1 MITRKQYRSAKDT
14 VHYFDV
20 SLAQADYHTQDG
32 QIIGT
37 WNGAGAA
44 LLNLGKQVHRDEFE
58 RLCHNKH
65 PYTAERLTKRT
76 LKNRTVAEDWTF
88 SVPKSVSIQHA
99 ITKDGDILDAM
110 QGAVRDTMLEV
121 ERDAE
126 ARVRK
131 EGVYQNRKTGNL
143 VYAAYTHDDTRPV
156 EREVDGQKAF
166 LPDPQLHQHVVI
178 MNATYDEA
186 EEQWKAVQFRN
197 MVASIPYY
205 REVFNSRLANRLQ
218 DSGYQLER
226 TAQNF
231 EIAGYDRK
239 TIEKFSQRTA
249 LIEEVAREKG
259 ITDPAAK
266 AELGA
271 KTRTNKRKGMG
282 EEELRQFRLSQLDEQ
297 ELSVIRNAKSVAD
310 AGERKNEAEA
320 AQQAVDHAIGHGLA
334 RKSVVDHRELVRHAL
349 KYGKVSTNKEAVEQ
363 AIERHGQLL
372 SKETENGR
380 IYTNVE
386 AHVEE
391 KKLIGEARMGKD
403 RYAPINPNYEVKNQ
417 ELTKEQQK
425 AVEHALNSRDFI
437 TMIAGRA
444 GTGKTWSVKEI
455 AQGAAEAGIPF
466 GAFAPSSEASRRVQ
480 REDGFEDAT
489 TLAELLVSEKR
500 QESIKGGVIWID
512 EAGMV
517 GNASMN
523 KAINIAKAQNAR
535 ILLTGDTHQHNSVE
549 RGDAMRIIEKYS
561 DVKPATIARNQRQ
574 KNEQYREAVEAI
586 SNGDLEAGYRTLD
599 KMGAI
604 KEAEDLGAVAENVAD
619 EYVESTVSG
628 EKAIVVATTHLQ
640 GDLVTDRVREKL
652 QEKGRLGKEDKV
664 FTALN
669 NLNLDDAQKRD
680 SVSYQPGQVVEFHQ
694 NAKGGFNRG
703 SRYEVGEVGK
713 DGNIMVGMA
722 GNDKRQPLPM
732 EEVDKYSV
740 FEKAPLPLAA
750 GDQIRI
756 TKSGTAQDN
765 HRLENGD
772 LMTVKGFDEHG
783 NIKAH
788 TGRKTIT
795 LDNEYGHL
803 TYGYTMTSQKSQGK
817 TVNKVIV
824 MQAAVSG
831 RASSTEQFYVSA
843 SRGRFSISVHTDD
856 KQLLLH
862 NIKMSSKRMT
872 AMEVVGEP
880 DPGVDLTEGFNDAAR
895 NPPQKASELNKDWQQ
910 SQAPPE
916 REDTDEVTS
925 LPPPPRPEPH
935 QDSPIP

>member
-1 MITRKQYRSAKDT
+1 MITRKQYRNAKDT

-37 WNGAGAA
+37 WNGVGAA
-44 LLNLGKQVHRDEFE
+44 LLNLGTQVHRDEFE
-58 RLCHNKH
+58 RLCHNRH
-65 PYTAERLTKRT
+65 PGTAERLTKRT
-76 LKNRTVAEDWTF
+76 LKGRTVAEDWTF

-99 ITKDGDILDAM
+99 ITKDGDIIKAM
-110 QGAVRDTMLEV
+110 EWAIIDTMLEV

-131 EGVYQNRKTGNL
+131 EGVYDNRKTGNL

-156 EREVDGQKAF
+156 EREVDGKKAF

-178 MNATYDEA
+178 INATYDEA
-186 EEQWKAVQFRN
+186 EGQWKAVQFRN

-218 DSGYQLER
+218 DCGYQLER

-231 EIAGYDRK
+231 ELAGYDRK

-282 EEELRQFRLSQLDEQ
+282 EEELRQFRLSQLDER
-297 ELSVIRNAKSVAD
+297 ELKVIRNAKSVAD
-310 AGERKNEAEA
+310 AGERKNEVEA
-320 AQQAVDHAIGHGLA
+320 ARNAVDHAIGHGLA
-334 RKSVVDHRELVRHAL
+334 RKSVVEHRELVRHAL
-349 KYGKVSTNKEAVEQ
+349 KHGKVSTTKEAVEL
-363 AIERHGQLL
+363 AIERHEELR
-372 SKETENGR
+372 SKETANGR

-391 KKLIGEARMGKD
+391 KKLIAEARNGVGKH
-403 RYAPINPNYEVKNQ
+403 APINPGYEVRNR
-417 ELTKEQQK
+417 ELSEEQKK

-444 GTGKTWSVKEI
+444 GTGKTWSVREI
-455 AQGAAEAGIPF
+455 AQGASEAGIPF

-535 ILLTGDTHQHNSVE
+535 ILLTGDTRQHNSVE

-561 DVKPATIARNQRQ
+561 DAKPATIAKNQRQ
-574 KNEQYREAVEAI
+574 KNQQYREAVEAL
-586 SNGDLEAGYRTLD
+586 SNGDVESGYGILD
-599 KMGAI
+599 RMGAI
-604 KEAEDLGAVAENVAD
+604 KESGDLGAVAENVAN
-619 EYVESTVSG
+619 EYVESTALG

-640 GDLVTDRVREKL
+640 GDLVTNRVREKMR
-652 QEKGRLGKEDKV
+652 EKDMLGKEDRT
-664 FTALN
+664 FTALR

-680 SVSYQPGQVVEFHQ
+680 WVSYQPGQVVEFHQ

-703 SRYEVGEVGK
+703 SRYEVSEVGK
-713 DGNIMVGMA
+713 DRNILVHMA
-722 GNDKRQPLPM
+722 GDDKKLALPM
-732 EEVDKYSV
+732 EEVGKYSV
-740 FEKAPLPLAA
+740 FEKTPLPLAA

-756 TKSGTAQDN
+756 TKSGTSPDD

-772 LMTVKGFDEHG
+772 LMTVKSFDERG
-783 NIKAH
+783 NIRAH
-788 TGRKTIT
+788 TGRKTVT
-795 LDNEYGHL
+795 LDRDFGHL
-803 TYGYTMTSQKSQGK
+803 THGYYVSSPKSQGK
-817 TVNKVIV
+817 TINKVII
-824 MQAAVSG
+824 MQASVSG

-856 KQLLLH
+856 KEQLLH
-862 NIKMSSKRMT
+862 NIKLSSKRMT

-880 DPGVDLTEGFNDAAR
+880 DPGIDLTEGFNNAAR
-895 NPPQKASELNKDWQQ
+895 KPPQKASELNKDWQQ
-910 SQAPPE
+910 AKAPPDSGE
-916 REDTDEVTS
+916 VDEVPS
-925 LPPPPRPEPH
+925 LPPPPEP
-935 QDSPIP
+935 QYDSLIP